1 MTLRLCLNSLG
12 IFALARNRE
21 CSSPTCLAHK
31 TWRPRALTNWELF
44 TCANAVLWT
53 SPRYSYIMV
62 WISMSIF
69 GFASP
74 PTVNHNFLLL
84 SANPNHSLL
93 LTSAPLAPLEW
104 VPSAIST
111 ATFDYSPSSL
121 APTSTKEI
129 STTAHLVWIR
139 STFWT
144 LVGLEEHKFWV
155 ESNASSGPWKR
166 QNCPPLLSC
175 TQTF

>member
-21 CSSPTCLAHK
+21 RSSPTCLAHK
-31 TWRPRALTNWELF
+31 TWRSRALTNWELF
-44 TCANAVLWT
+44 PCANAVLWT

-111 ATFDYSPSSL
+111 ATLTPHRALWLQHLRKRFRPL
-121 APTSTKEI
+121 LTLCGLGAP
-129 STTAHLVWIR
+129 
-139 STFWT
+139 F
-144 LVGLEEHKFWV
+144 
-155 ESNASSGPWKR
+155 GPW
-166 QNCPPLLSC
+166 LV
-175 TQTF
+175 